1 MRVYRVEDAN
11 GIGPSWSLLDVCFR
25 PSFHAPSRDKFGHI
39 ADTWRDS
46 PTYRYAVYKLADV
59 HKMLKPLDGE
69 YADVPVSIYE
79 VAEGTFFH
87 LTDCEGGSEQ
97 LVFNPSEATL
107 IERISV
113 VISKRWRDDIDDQG
127 IR

>member
-1 MRVYRVEDAN
+1 MRIYRVEDAN
-11 GIGPSWSLLDVCFR
+11 GIGPSGALLDVSFR
-25 PSFHAPSRDKFGHI
+25 VSFHAPSWDKFDHI
-39 ADTWRDS
+39 ADKWRGS

-59 HKMLKPLDGE
+59 HKMLRPISGE
-69 YADVPVSIYE
+69 HADVSVSVYE
-79 VAEGTFFH
+79 VREGTFFH

-113 VISKRWRDDIDDQG
+113 TISKRWRDDTDD
-127 IR
+127 